1 MGRPKQSKT
10 PPAFGQPAK
19 PHHLSAEASAQWD
32 KLLREIEAS
41 GLQITPAHRGL
52 IQLAATLQADMKRDW
67 QELDPEHGGSA
78 YFTTDKGGIMAHPAL
93 KRMDALRRD
102 LIKTLSAIGLRPGLP
117 SEQGEGD
124 RLEDLL
130 NA

>member
-10 PPAFGQPAK
+10 PPTFGQPAK
-19 PHHLSAEASAQWD
+19 PVHLSPEASRQWD
-32 KLLREIEAS
+32 RLVSEIEAS
-41 GLQITPAHRGL
+41 GLLITPAHRGL
-52 IQLAATLQADMKRDW
+52 IQLAATLMADLKSDW
-67 QELDPEHGGSA
+67 AELEKEGQYHVSP
-78 YFTTDKGGIMAHPAL
+78 KGGIMAHPAL

-117 SEQGEGD
+117 SERDEGD